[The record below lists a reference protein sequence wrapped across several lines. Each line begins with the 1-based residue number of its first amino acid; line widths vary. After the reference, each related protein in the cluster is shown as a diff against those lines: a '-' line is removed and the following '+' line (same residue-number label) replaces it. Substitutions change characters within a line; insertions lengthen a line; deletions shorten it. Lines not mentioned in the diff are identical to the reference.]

1 MAKYKLT
8 RTGYHNGKVLYEIK
22 CMDEW
27 DDRLISWNYQTLDEI
42 AMEMKDGEEYIF
54 NV

>member
-8 RTGYHNGKVLYEIK
+8 RTGYHDGKVLYEIK

-27 DDRLISWNYQTLDEI
+27 DGRMISWNYQKLDEI
-42 AMEMKDGEEYIF
+42 AMKMKDGEEYIF